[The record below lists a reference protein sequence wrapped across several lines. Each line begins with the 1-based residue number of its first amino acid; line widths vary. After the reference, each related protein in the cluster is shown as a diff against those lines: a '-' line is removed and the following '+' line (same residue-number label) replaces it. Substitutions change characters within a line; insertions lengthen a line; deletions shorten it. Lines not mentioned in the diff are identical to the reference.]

1 MLKSY
6 YLTKVHFGGL
16 QLLQLFSILKACKI
30 LKCVFDKKYWSKKQN
45 FYFVF
50 KCKYFSRYKNAC
62 EDKIKLEDKFDET
75 SKKLNEIQINSIANK
90 QIDENKINELN
101 HQIEL

>member
-1 MLKSY
+1 M
-6 YLTKVHFGGL
+6 YLTKNIEVKSRIFI
-16 QLLQLFSILKACKI
+16 LFLNVNI
-30 LKCVFDKKYWSKKQN
+30 
-45 FYFVF
+45 
-50 KCKYFSRYKNAC
+50 FSRYKNAC

>member
-1 MLKSY
+1 M
-6 YLTKVHFGGL
+6 
-16 QLLQLFSILKACKI
+16 II
-30 LKCVFDKKYWSKKQN
+30 KY
-45 FYFVF
+45 
-50 KCKYFSRYKNAC
+50 KYFCRYKHAC

-90 QIDENKINELN
+90 QIDGNKINELN